1 MAVRRGVVLCCA
13 ALGVAPCL
21 NQPKQVLM
29 TRRDFELIARTIADL
44 VIPEGHRDHIARAF
58 AVALAGTNARFD
70 AKRFIQACGAATNE

>member
-1 MAVRRGVVLCCA
+1 
-13 ALGVAPCL
+13 
-21 NQPKQVLM
+21 M